1 MYGYIYITTN
11 LINNKKYIGKHKSKV
26 FTEDY
31 KGSGKLLIKAI
42 EKYGIDNFK
51 VELIEECDS
60 LEELNEKEIYW
71 IRYYDA
77 VDSNMFYNLIKGGE
91 GGSIKGRK
99 LSESTKNKISI
110 SLSGNNAPWFGKKI
124 PNNIRINMSK
134 NHANFSGINNPNFGN
149 NMSVTTKQKIR
160 ESMPD
165 FTGENNPFYGKRH
178 SEDTKV
184 KISNNMKSRKWMN
197 NGLENKFV
205 NENDQCKLLESGWKF
220 GMIRKV
226 EQNNE

>member
-11 LINNKKYIGKHKSKV
+11 LINNKKYIGQHKSEV

-51 VELIEECDS
+51 VELLEECDS
-60 LEELNEKEIYW
+60 LEELNEREKYW

-91 GGSIKGRK
+91 GGSVKGRK

-110 SLSGNNAPWFGKKI
+110 SINKVKK
-124 PNNIRINMSK
+124 
-134 NHANFSGINNPNFGN
+134 SGINHPMYGRRMKRGEETVNKLRNSQIGSN
-149 NMSVTTKQKIR
+149 NSFYGKHHSKETIELYKKQR
-160 ESMPD
+160 S
-165 FTGENNPFYGKRH
+165 GENNPMYGKRQSDDGRKRI
-178 SEDTKV
+178 SESKRG
-184 KISNNMKSRKWMN
+184 KIFVN
-197 NGLENKFV
+197 NGIISKLIDVKDLEYYKLNGFV
-205 NENDQCKLLESGWKF
+205 RG
-220 GMIRKV
+220 RKK
-226 EQNNE
+226 